1 MAGYA
6 SLYNKSHELCGEAIH
21 RSVFPLCI
29 SPSSVICL
37 SLGVISD
44 WGKNRFGVPRSYSL
58 TLVSFLFFISQL
70 ATAFIDDINN
80 LWIASTLL
88 GFAYGSLWSLFVTV
102 CLEWFGMRECFHL
115 PFKNTHSDHDDI
127 QAHFSENWGYL
138 SMSPMVS
145 GNLFSIIFGRNF
157 DAHEGVQ
164 TDVIPSRSASLELTR
179 DSGSTTSAD
188 LRCIQGLECYVD
200 TIYLTIGV
208 TLLSILLSGWAG
220 WRDKQRG

>member
-6 SLYNKSHELCGEAIH
+6 SLYNKSHELCGKAIH

-29 SPSSVICL
+29 SLSPVICL

-44 WGKNRFGVPRSYSL
+44 WGKNHFGVPRSYSL
-58 TLVSFLFFISQL
+58 TLVSSLFFLSQI
-70 ATAFIDDINN
+70 ATAFIDDVTN
-80 LWIASTLL
+80 LWMASTLL

-102 CLEWFGMRECFHL
+102 CLEWFGMRECCHL
-115 PFKNTHSDHDDI
+115 LIKNSHSNHDDV

-164 TDVIPSRSASLELTR
+164 TEVIPSPSASLKLIH
-179 DSGSTTSAD
+179 DSDPTTSAD

-208 TLLSILLSGWAG
+208 ALLSILLSVWAG
-220 WRDKQRG
+220 WRDKRRG